1 MNQENIS
8 TNNQVLYHLNGYTIF
23 ETEMRDRYIAAAEEK
38 DSFWRA
44 AKKPIVSDKELR

>member
-8 TNNQVLYHLNGYTIF
+8 TNNQVLYHLNGYMIF
-23 ETEMRDRYIAAAEEK
+23 ETEMRRYIAAAKEK